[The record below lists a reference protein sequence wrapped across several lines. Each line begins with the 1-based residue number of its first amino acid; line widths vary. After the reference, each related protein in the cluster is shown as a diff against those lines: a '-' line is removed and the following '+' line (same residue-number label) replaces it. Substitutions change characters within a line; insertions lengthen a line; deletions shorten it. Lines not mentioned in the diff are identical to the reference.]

1 MARKKKIDEEPCG
14 NWMDTYGDMVT
25 LLLTFFVMLFSMSSV
40 DKEKFEILV
49 KAFTNSSAETQQ
61 IVMTPEGQ
69 GNQLGTNQGDAPPP
83 GDGED
88 LDLQKDLP
96 KDFDE
101 LYQYLKAYIKQN
113 GMEGSVE
120 VTKGDG
126 AVFIRF
132 EDSIFFNPDSFQL
145 KSLGNQILDFLGNCL
160 KNVEEEILTININGH
175 TAAVPNVENY
185 RISDWRL
192 SSERA
197 SSVAIYFEEQKG
209 IPPKKLLPIGY
220 GKNFPRA
227 SNDTVEGRKKNRR
240 VDMMIIS
247 EESTLTDE
255 EILKTLLAGT
265 FDDTVYPK
273 AGSSK
278 DILVPQ
284 NLQKD
289 VQTESESMDS
299 EQPPPD
305 LQQAESSE
313 TQQEESSLPS
323 GPYDALEPVDSAIE
337 DDEEVV
343 LPFEDT

>member
-1 MARKKKIDEEPCG
+1 MARKKKINEEPCG

-61 IVMTPEGQ
+61 IVVTPEGQ
-69 GNQLGTNQGDAPPP
+69 GNELGTNKGDSPPP
-83 GDGED
+83 GDGEN

-145 KSLGNQILDFLGNCL
+145 KSLGNEILDFLGNCL

-265 FDDTVYPK
+265 FDDRKYPK

-278 DILVPQ
+278 DILIPQ
-284 NLQKD
+284 NLQED
-289 VQTESESMDS
+289 VQAAVDS
-299 EQPPPD
+299 INSQQPPTD
-305 LQQAESSE
+305 SQQAESSE
-313 TQQEESSLPS
+313 SLPQESSLPV